1 MIPSEAARPTGG
13 AGLHEIPLGRI
24 RPNKHQPR
32 TYFDEAA
39 LASLVDSI
47 RAVGILQPILVR
59 EVAEDEYELIAGERR
74 WRAARRAGMLAIRA
88 LVQVADDEASLE
100 QALVENIHREGLNPL
115 DEAAGYQQLI
125 EDFHLTHDAVSSRV
139 GKSRAA
145 VTNALRLFQLPPNVQ
160 RHIRD
165 GLLTAGHGRTLLGT
179 PDRTRQEDLAHEAV
193 QRGLSVRTLEEMVRA
208 SGWPDDEAASGPQE
222 AVPPDIGPAAANGR
236 QPARVGQAADPAGPT
251 SEGHDDRG
259 DATALE
265 EAEDGYSS
273 AAPRHGRLRPPGVLD
288 LEELLGDH
296 LNTRVTVDMGG
307 KRGRVIIEFA
317 NLDDLER
324 IYRVMIGE
332 A

>member
-1 MIPSEAARPTGG
+1 
-13 AGLHEIPLGRI
+13 LPLDRI
-24 RPNKHQPR
+24 RPNRLQPR
-32 TYFDEAA
+32 KHFDEEA

-47 RAVGILQPILVR
+47 KAVGILQPVLVR
-59 EVAEDEYELIAGERR
+59 RTPSGDYELIAGERR
-74 WRAARRAGMLAIRA
+74 LRAARRAGLATLPA
-88 LVQVADDEASLE
+88 LVRGADDAGSLE
-100 QALVENIHREGLNPL
+100 QALVENLHREDLNPL
-115 DEAAGYQQLI
+115 DEAGAYQQLI
-125 EDFHLTHDAVSSRV
+125 EDFGLTHDEVAKRV
-139 GKSRAA
+139 GKSRTA